1 MKQKRIKIA
10 YDNLN
15 IKSIVFKDGATL
27 GEYNAQN
34 KTILLEKNLKGI
46 EKGNTLLHEVLHAGL
61 DYSGLSAEGGPL
73 TNTKKEELTVNA
85 LTNLLVQI
93 IKDNKWFLPYL
104 SELINGDLNV
114 KRPGSKVMARRKKRL
129 KRSAFSKNRK

>member
-1 MKQKRIKIA
+1 MLKKKIKIG
-10 YDNLN
+10 YDNLA
-15 IKSIVFKDGATL
+15 IKNIVFKDQTTL
-27 GEYNAQN
+27 GEYDAQQ

-85 LTNLLVQI
+85 LTNLLVQS
-93 IKDNKWFLPYL
+93 Y
-104 SELINGDLNV
+104 
-114 KRPGSKVMARRKKRL
+114 
-129 KRSAFSKNRK
+129 